1 MIVLYLVLIVV
12 ISIVGAIAQ
21 GWALSTLWS
30 WFVADFL
37 GLPLLT
43 IPQAIGIALLVGM
56 FFIPNL
62 EEKDKDVV
70 DLFLKLISKAIF
82 YPLIVVGL
90 GWLVL
95 QFM

>member
-30 WFVADFL
+30 WFVADFF

-43 IPQAIGIALLVGM
+43 IPQSIGIALLVGM
-56 FFIPNL
+56 FFSPSMK
-62 EEKDKDVV
+62 EKDEDVLS
-70 DLFLKLISKAIF
+70 LFLNLVGKAIF
-82 YPLIVVGL
+82 NPLIVVGL
-90 GWLVL
+90 GWIVL
-95 QFM
+95 QFI